1 MAKKNKTLDYLD
13 SLANHFAE
21 RDWDYTRFSHIKDIT
36 YEKGHDDPYNK
47 LSTRLRQAVFWM
59 FGKTP
64 DWIVDLEGR
73 KHTLSQRISMAIYSL
88 KRDRNTPDGVLDSG
102 NIITFWEETGE
113 YLNLMQPTVGA
124 LLVTF
129 LKEEPEHPH
138 AILITKELERL
149 HRRFNKR
156 IKNGEVQ

>member
-21 RDWDYTRFSHIKDIT
+21 RDWDYTRFDHIESIRYDKE
-36 YEKGHDDPYNK
+36 YDPHNRIGARIK
-47 LSTRLRQAVFWM
+47 RAASWLFSPTPSWLRQLEGKRQSLGQRLR
-59 FGKTP
+59 
-64 DWIVDLEGR
+64 
-73 KHTLSQRISMAIYSL
+73 MAIYVL
-88 KRDRNTPDGVLDSG
+88 KRDPNLPDGVLDGG